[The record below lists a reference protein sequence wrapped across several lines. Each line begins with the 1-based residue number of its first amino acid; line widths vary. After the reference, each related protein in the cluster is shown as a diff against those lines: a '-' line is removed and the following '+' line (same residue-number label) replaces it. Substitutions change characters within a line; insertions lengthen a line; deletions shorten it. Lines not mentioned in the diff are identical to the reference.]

1 MTAQLHTHTNCNIS
15 TEPTSL
21 LNYNYNNQR
30 TYLLGSAHNATAL
43 SWVVGADGL
52 KGDPANISVV
62 SFPVTSQHNCR
73 LNAEA

>member
-30 TYLLGSAHNATAL
+30 TYLLGSAHIATAL
-43 SWVVGADGL
+43 SSVVGADEL
-52 KGDPANISVV
+52 
-62 SFPVTSQHNCR
+62 
-73 LNAEA
+73 